1 MAALSAVLGR
11 ILLGAYFIITGGLTI
26 LAPETAG
33 ALFSGAGWPPQIA
46 TVAGV
51 FEVLGGLCLA
61 LGALTRLVAL
71 TLAIWLGLGILLFR
85 PLVISAGLRPDV
97 LMQLGLI
104 GGLLLV
110 FAHSQVWW
118 SLDAMR
124 HTARADRARL
134 VAEERAHDAEVRADR
149 AAVAGTPVR
158 RRWF

>member
-1 MAALSAVLGR
+1 MAAITAVLGR
-11 ILLGAYFIITGGLTI
+11 ILLGAYFVVTGGITI
-26 LAPETAG
+26 MAPETAG
-33 ALFSGAGWPPQIA
+33 AAFAGAGWPPQVA

-51 FEVLGGLCLA
+51 FEVLGGLCLCI
-61 LGALTRLVAL
+61 GALTRLVAL
-71 TLAIWLGLGILLFR
+71 ALAIWLGLGIALFQ
-85 PLVISAGLRPDV
+85 PLIISAGLRPDV

-134 VAEERAHDAEVRADR
+134 AAEQRAHEADVQADW
-149 AAVAGTPVR
+149 AAMAGTPVR